1 VKLCL
6 PWTKAEYEQ
15 IVGRIRRQGSVFEEV
30 EVVVPQVA
38 LDYEGDTW
46 SSGSGAAELLWPA
59 SARGLWGH
67 LPCSKPAGRRSGRL
81 VDRFKSW
88 LERPFYAFPIRGGDL

>member
-1 VKLCL
+1 MSAPEPVGTGRGGLQRVCKRLVKLCL

-46 SSGSGAAELLWPA
+46 SWD
-59 SARGLWGH
+59 
-67 LPCSKPAGRRSGRL
+67 KGRMPLIEYKRTFSECA
-81 VDRFKSW
+81 VDVLRH
-88 LERPFYAFPIRGGDL
+88 R